1 MEDNVTLLI
10 EYPGGVRAI
19 VDARRHSRVT
29 RHPWGNRF
37 AFFVFRF
44 TLEGST
50 GERHP
55 WGNRFAFFVFRF
67 TLEGSTEPE
76 ESPPH
81 PPAPS
86 Y

>member
-1 MEDNVTLLI
+1 VHQAQVEDNVTLLI

-50 GERHP
+50 
-55 WGNRFAFFVFRF
+55 
-67 TLEGSTEPE
+67 EPE